1 MWQDFAIMTINI
13 IFSLSLVPQVIEGF
27 KKKKGLIE
35 FWTSIPTTLGL
46 FVMSY
51 TFLTLNLIFSA
62 ILTFLTGIL
71 WFMLLVQKIIF
82 KTH

>member
-1 MWQDFAIMTINI
+1 MWQDFVIMIINI
-13 IFSLSLVPQVIEGF
+13 IFSLSLIPQVIEGF

-51 TFLTLNLIFSA
+51 TFFTLNLIFSSW
-62 ILTFLTGIL
+62 LTFLTGIL
-71 WFMLLVQKIIF
+71 WLLLLIQKITF
-82 KTH
+82 KSH